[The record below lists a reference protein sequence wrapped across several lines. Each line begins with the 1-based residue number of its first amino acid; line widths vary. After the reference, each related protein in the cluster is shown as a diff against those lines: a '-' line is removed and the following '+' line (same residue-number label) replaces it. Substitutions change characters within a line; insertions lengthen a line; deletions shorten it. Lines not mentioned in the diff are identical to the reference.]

1 MGSVRSAE
9 RGAGAATS
17 AVLVVCDGDSVF
29 SALRIALDADGVP
42 TVAVR
47 SAGEALAAG
56 RDRDLAV
63 AVVDADV
70 PAMDV
75 RWLADGLRG
84 SDVASAVPLV
94 VVTSGSAAAG
104 IENVEVV
111 PRPVDVSVLRAKVAA
126 AIELRALR
134 RAARDMEGFRDL
146 VVRVMGHD
154 LRGALQSVE
163 LGAQV
168 ILSKPED
175 IAVATRMATTM
186 QRASRRMARLIE
198 ELLDFARA
206 RLQGAIPVL
215 PVACEVDELV
225 TSALADLEPAAAA
238 RVTVDRTGDSRVRW
252 DRDRIGQV
260 LSHLLGNAVQHGL
273 PETPIG
279 VELRGEQERVT
290 IRVRNQGHVA
300 PEALAKI
307 LDPFARVGSPPRR
320 GAGLGFGLYLVD
332 QIVRAHA
339 GSVQVDSTP
348 AAGTCVT
355 VELPR
360 CAPAPVV

>member
-9 RGAGAATS
+9 RAAGEAGS
-17 AVLVVCDGDSVF
+17 AVLVVCDGDPGLG
-29 SALRIALDADGVP
+29 ALRVALDADGVP
-42 TVAVR
+42 TLVAR
-47 SAGEALAAG
+47 SAAEALATC
-56 RDRDLAV
+56 RDRDLAA
-63 AVVDADV
+63 AVVDADL

-84 SDVASAVPLV
+84 PDGAEPAPLV
-94 VVTSGSAAAG
+94 LVTSGRAAAG
-104 IENVEVV
+104 SEGFEVV
-111 PRPVDVSVLRAKVAA
+111 PRSADAGVLRAKVAA

-134 RAARDMEGFRDL
+134 RAASDMEGFRDL

-175 IAVATRMATTM
+175 AAVAARMATAM

-198 ELLDFARA
+198 QLLDFARA

-215 PVACEVDELV
+215 PVPCEVADLV
-225 TSALADLEPAAAA
+225 TTALADLEPAAAA
-238 RVTVDRTGDSRVRW
+238 RVTVETTGDPQVRW
-252 DRDRIGQV
+252 DRDRIAQV
-260 LSHLLGNAVQHGL
+260 LSHLLGNAVQHGV

-279 VELRGEQERVT
+279 VELRGDPERVT
-290 IRVRNQGHVA
+290 IAVRNHGHVA
-300 PEALAKI
+300 PETLARI
-307 LDPFARVGSPPRR
+307 FDPFARAGSARRR

-332 QIVRAHA
+332 EIVRAHA

-355 VELPR
+355 VDLPR
-360 CAPAPVV
+360 FAPAPVV